1 MTGQVRYFRIKLK
14 VIENK
19 MYKQTPRLY
28 ELGSD
33 DKISLIYAL
42 DMALRNVNNP
52 IVIKKFEKMRSKL
65 LLTQKGKER
74 KVKARV

>member
-1 MTGQVRYFRIKLK
+1 
-14 VIENK
+14 
-19 MYKQTPRLY
+19 MYNQTPRLY
-28 ELGSD
+28 QLGAD
-33 DKISLIYAL
+33 DKITLVYAI
-42 DMALRNVNNP
+42 DMALRNTENP

>member
-1 MTGQVRYFRIKLK
+1 
-14 VIENK
+14 

-33 DKISLIYAL
+33 DKIALIYAI
-42 DMALRNVNNP
+42 DMALRNAENP

-74 KVKARV
+74 RVKA

>member
-1 MTGQVRYFRIKLK
+1 
-14 VIENK
+14 
-19 MYKQTPRLY
+19 MYKQTPKLY

-42 DMALRNVNNP
+42 DMALRNAENP

-74 KVKARV
+74 KVRA

>member
-1 MTGQVRYFRIKLK
+1 
-14 VIENK
+14 

-33 DKISLIYAL
+33 DKISLIYAI
-42 DMALRNVNNP
+42 DMALRNAENP

>member
-1 MTGQVRYFRIKLK
+1 
-14 VIENK
+14 

-33 DKISLIYAL
+33 DKIALIYAI
-42 DMALRNVNNP
+42 DMALRNAENP

-74 KVKARV
+74 KVKA

>member
-1 MTGQVRYFRIKLK
+1 
-14 VIENK
+14 
-19 MYKQTPRLY
+19 MYKQTPNLY

-33 DKISLIYAL
+33 DKIALIYAI
-42 DMALRNVNNP
+42 DMALRNAENP

-65 LLTQKGKER
+65 LLTRKGNQR

>member
-1 MTGQVRYFRIKLK
+1 
-14 VIENK
+14 

-33 DKISLIYAL
+33 DKISLIYAI
-42 DMALRNVNNP
+42 DMALRNAENP
-52 IVIKKFEKMRSKL
+52 VVIKKFEKMRSKL

-74 KVKARV
+74 KVRV